1 MTLDVRFWTKYCVIF
16 RSYDASFMNELALFG
31 GKPVR
36 KEPFPVWPRV
46 TVGQKE
52 QLLDTLESVNWGIG
66 SDAIKTFE
74 ERFAEFQDA
83 KYCIATSSGTNAL
96 WVALKA
102 GGVTTGDEVII
113 PAYTF
118 IATASAVLMANA
130 VPVFVDIDPDTFNI
144 DPTLIGKV
152 ITERTKAIMPVH
164 IAGNPADMERI
175 NDIAKK
181 HNITVIEDAA
191 QAHGAEWGS
200 VKVGALAT
208 GGIFSFQSSKNMSAG
223 EGGAII
229 SNDDTF
235 MDACFAYYNC
245 GRQRGGDW
253 YEHQIVGGNHR
264 INAMAA
270 SLLLPQIQSV
280 EDDMDVR
287 DNNRRK
293 LDLALSSEG
302 LVTTGSYDKAT
313 RVANHLYLL
322 RYRAEHFN
330 DVPREKFFDAM
341 RAEGVSTYA
350 GYKPLYRE
358 KVFNGKNDDFPWL
371 NDVDY
376 AATSCPMTE
385 LIADHQSVWLTQNHL
400 LGNDRDIQDIVDA
413 FEKVTT
419 ALKQRPKLFI

>member
-1 MTLDVRFWTKYCVIF
+1 M
-16 RSYDASFMNELALFG
+16 SELALFG

-46 TVGQKE
+46 TAGQKE
-52 QLLDTLESVNWGIG
+52 QLLNTLESDSLGIG
-66 SDAIKTFE
+66 SDAIKAFE
-74 ERFAEFQDA
+74 DQFAEFQNA

-102 GGVTTGDEVII
+102 GGVSAGDEVII
-113 PAYTF
+113 PPYTF

-144 DPTLIGKV
+144 DPILIEKA

-164 IAGNPADMERI
+164 IAGNPADMDRI

-181 HNITVIEDAA
+181 YNITVIEDAA
-191 QAHGAEWGS
+191 QAHGAEWDG
-200 VKVGALAT
+200 VKVGALAS
-208 GGIFSFQSSKNMSAG
+208 GGIFSFQSSKNMNSG

-235 MDACFAYYNC
+235 MNSCFAYYNC
-245 GRQRGGDW
+245 GRQRGSEW
-253 YEHQIVGGNHR
+253 YEHQIIGGNHR

-270 SLLLPQIQSV
+270 SLLLPQLQSV
-280 EDDMDVR
+280 EDDMVIR
-287 DNNRRK
+287 DKNRKK
-293 LDLALSSEG
+293 LDRALNSEG
-302 LVTTGSYDKAT
+302 LVTIGSYEKAT

-322 RYRAEHFN
+322 KYKANYFN

-341 RAEGVSTYA
+341 RAEGVNTYA

-358 KVFNGKNDDFPWL
+358 KVFDSQVDDFPWL
-371 NDVDY
+371 TDIDY
-376 AATSCPMTE
+376 GATSCAVTE
-385 LIADHQSVWLTQNHL
+385 LIADYQSVWLTQNHL
-400 LGNDRDIQDIVDA
+400 LGNDRDTQDI
-413 FEKVTT
+413 
-419 ALKQRPKLFI
+419 LSLIHI

>member
-1 MTLDVRFWTKYCVIF
+1 M
-16 RSYDASFMNELALFG
+16 SELALFG

-46 TVGQKE
+46 TAGQKE
-52 QLLDTLESVNWGIG
+52 QLLNTLESDSLGIG
-66 SDAIKTFE
+66 SDAIKAFE
-74 ERFAEFQDA
+74 SQFAKFHDA

-102 GGVTTGDEVII
+102 GGVSAGDEVII
-113 PAYTF
+113 PPYTF

-144 DPTLIGKV
+144 DPILIEKA

-164 IAGNPADMERI
+164 IAGNPADMDRI
-175 NDIAKK
+175 NYIAKK

-191 QAHGAEWGS
+191 QAHGAEWGG
-200 VKVGALAT
+200 VKVGALAA
-208 GGIFSFQSSKNMSAG
+208 GGIFSFQSSKNMNSG

-229 SNDDTF
+229 SNDDAF

-245 GRQRGGDW
+245 GRQRGGEW

-270 SLLLPQIQSV
+270 SLLLPQLKSLG
-280 EDDMDVR
+280 DDMALR
-287 DNNRRK
+287 DKNRKK
-293 LDLALSSEG
+293 LDRALSSEG
-302 LVTTGSYDKAT
+302 LVRLGSYDKAT

-322 RYRAEHFN
+322 RYKADHFN
-330 DVPREKFFDAM
+330 DVPREKFFEAM
-341 RAEGVSTYA
+341 RAEGVYTYA

-358 KVFNGKNDDFPWL
+358 KVFNGKYDDFPWL
-371 NDVDY
+371 NDIDY
-376 AATSCPMTE
+376 AATSCAVTE
-385 LIADHQSVWLTQNHL
+385 LIADYQSVWLTQNHL
-400 LGNDRDIQDIVDA
+400 LGNDHDTQDIIDA
-413 FEKVTT
+413 FEKVTSAIKKT
-419 ALKQRPKLFI
+419 PELFY